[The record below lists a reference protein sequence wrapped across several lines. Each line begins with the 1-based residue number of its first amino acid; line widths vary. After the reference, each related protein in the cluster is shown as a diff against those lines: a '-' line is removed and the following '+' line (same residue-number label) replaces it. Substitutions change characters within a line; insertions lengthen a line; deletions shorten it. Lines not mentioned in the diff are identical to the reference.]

1 MIRLKFGEIISAKK
15 IRQIDISHD
24 TGISRNTLS
33 ALTNNSTD
41 MIRLETVDLLCSH
54 LGITPCEFFEYYP
67 GDIKIT
73 VGTSYIDE
81 VMEYAVEALV
91 SVHTKEKVFKASFKG
106 FFEPDEGRSEQT
118 GEKSLRGKLEID
130 KNEGFNEWRVF
141 AFGELSHGLQSE
153 IVDRIEKEVI
163 SEFEKTHGYR
173 SKNIKIS
180 SISIF

>member
-67 GDIKIT
+67 GDLK
-73 VGTSYIDE
+73 VSAGTSYIDE
-81 VMEYAVEALV
+81 VMEYAVEVLV
-91 SVHTKEKVFKASFKG
+91 SVQTKEKIYRASVKG
-106 FFEPDEGRSEQT
+106 IFEPDEDRLEQT
-118 GEKSLRGKLEID
+118 GEKSLRGRLEID
-130 KNEGFNEWRVF
+130 KGKEYNEWRVF

-153 IVDRIEKEVI
+153 IVDRIQKEVI

-173 SKNIKIS
+173 ARNIKIS